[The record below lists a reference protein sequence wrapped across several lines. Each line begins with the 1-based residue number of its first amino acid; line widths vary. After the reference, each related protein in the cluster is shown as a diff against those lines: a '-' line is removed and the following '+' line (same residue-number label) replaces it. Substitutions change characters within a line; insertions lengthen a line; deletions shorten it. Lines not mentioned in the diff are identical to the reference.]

1 MIKGTTKTGF
11 EFEIDEER
19 VNNMEFIDALTE
31 LDETSVSNGNAGEIM
46 ALISKLLKFI
56 LTKEQKKALYDHVRN
71 DKGLV
76 PIEKVQAELLDIIKF
91 DGNEELKNS

>member
-31 LDETSVSNGNAGEIM
+31 LDDTANAGEVM
-46 ALISKLLKFI
+46 GLISKLLKCI

-76 PIEKVQAELLDIIKF
+76 PIEKVQAELLDIIQF
-91 DGNEELKNS
+91 DGNDELKNS